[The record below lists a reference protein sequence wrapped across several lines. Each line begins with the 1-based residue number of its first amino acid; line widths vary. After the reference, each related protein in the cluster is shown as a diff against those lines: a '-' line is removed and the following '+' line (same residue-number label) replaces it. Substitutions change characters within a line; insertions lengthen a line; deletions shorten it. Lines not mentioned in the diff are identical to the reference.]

1 LPSCQRLILLAHFFG
16 AIVGLL
22 WRTRAI
28 MDELLSLFDCDDNN
42 IVPHEEETYNDNDRD
57 HSSLTTFDAAS
68 FSQQASSVRN
78 HSSQQQQQQQHQQQQ
93 QQQPHQPQQFQQK
106 DPLTGLRIVDRR
118 TSHATLLDIYSNYI
132 YAPCSVVAA
141 ASKSQWKT
149 NYLISSTNAHE
160 GGGKTQLATC
170 GILTSD
176 VYSQISPKT
185 GKAFAILSL
194 GSLPSSSSSSIGD
207 RCQVDNTVRP
217 SITVFLFGNALST
230 LQADTIKYMKVG
242 YVVSVLGPN
251 LLPPR
256 PQQQQDGGNN
266 VNSSSTAVT
275 LSICD
280 AKQIVHIG
288 KAADCDRCKGT
299 VRKRITNITGNSA
312 MNNRWEDVRCSTLVD
327 TRQFGG
333 YCTVHRRQGLS
344 SSSSS
349 SNDSTKAGGITFM
362 QRQRQESS
370 SSRTTT
376 TTTVAPPRVSG
387 TKRPSPL
394 MEALSKSGLLEPKIP
409 TPTSIMMD
417 ASTKQL
423 QHLSRAPMHMKKKMA
438 NEECARPVVVMTKV
452 TSGVIPTTNPYTK
465 KRMID
470 QSSLSTSGCHQ
481 KQRYDN
487 EDILGNALE
496 QLTKKRS
503 RATQSED
510 VQHLHRRTTTKVF
523 TVEGYDGSVQVP
535 KPNAILFRSR
545 TTEHAMRNNT
555 VTPTPSSSSSL
566 PSSVIL
572 ERQRNLAE
580 LLKRQTPIIANDNK
594 NSISQR
600 LNESTNA
607 SSVKVGEFASTF
619 GTIDDGIQQ
628 QSSLNDI
635 ANARSRFASAVDA
648 QEYTR
653 ARAVIQ
659 ALELREES
667 SNGTKRTKKDSSQA
681 KDAPRVAI
689 VTAGW
694 TCRTCQK
701 VTQYKPTSCLRVD
714 HDVRQRRELKDERGT
729 KKSVTGLSSRKD
741 QLMNEGLT
749 LGSGL
754 EWSGWRGGF

>member
-1 LPSCQRLILLAHFFG
+1 
-16 AIVGLL
+16 
-22 WRTRAI
+22 
-28 MDELLSLFDCDDNN
+28 MDELLSLFD
-42 IVPHEEETYNDNDRD
+42 EEETNNNSNNCDQ
-57 HSSLTTFDAAS
+57 SSLTTFDAAL
-68 FSQQASSVRN
+68 SQQASSVRN
-78 HSSQQQQQQQHQQQQ
+78 HSSQQQQQ

-141 ASKSQWKT
+141 ASKSEWKT
-149 NYLISSTNAHE
+149 NYLILSSTNANE

-230 LQADTIKYMKVG
+230 LQVDTIKYMKVG

-256 PQQQQDGGNN
+256 QHQNGCSGSSNGSGS
-266 VNSSSTAVT
+266 NSSSTAVT

-344 SSSSS
+344 SSTSYS
-349 SNDSTKAGGITFM
+349 SNGSTKAGGSTFM
-362 QRQRQESS
+362 QRQRQESA
-370 SSRTTT
+370 SSRITTT
-376 TTTVAPPRVSG
+376 SVAPPRVSG

-394 MEALSKSGLLEPKIP
+394 TEALSKSGLLEPKIP
-409 TPTSIMMD
+409 TPTSIMMMD
-417 ASTKQL
+417 TSTKQL

-438 NEECARPVVVMTKV
+438 NEESARPVVVMTKV

-496 QLTKKRS
+496 QPKKSS

-510 VQHLHRRTTTKVF
+510 FQHLHRITTKVF
-523 TVEGYDGSVQVP
+523 TVEGYDGSVRVP
-535 KPNAILFRSR
+535 KPNATLFRSR

-555 VTPTPSSSSSL
+555 VTPSPSSSSSL
-566 PSSVIL
+566 SSSVIL

-580 LLKRQTPIIANDNK
+580 LLKRHTPIIANDK
-594 NSISQR
+594 KKSISQR

-607 SSVKVGEFASTF
+607 SSIKVGEFASTF
-619 GTIDDGIQQ
+619 GTIDDGIHQ

-659 ALELREES
+659 ALELQEES

-701 VTQYKPTSCLRVD
+701 VTQYKPTSCLRVN
-714 HDVRQRRELKDERGT
+714 HDVRQRRELKDERVT

>member
-1 LPSCQRLILLAHFFG
+1 
-16 AIVGLL
+16 
-22 WRTRAI
+22 
-28 MDELLSLFDCDDNN
+28 MDELLSLFDCDDDNN
-42 IVPHEEETYNDNDRD
+42 IVPHEKETNNNNDRD
-57 HSSLTTFDAAS
+57 QSSLTTFVNAAS
-68 FSQQASSVRN
+68 SFQQR
-78 HSSQQQQQQQHQQQQ
+78 QQQHEQQQN
-93 QQQPHQPQQFQQK
+93 

-141 ASKSQWKT
+141 ASKSEWNT
-149 NYLISSTNAHE
+149 NYLISSTTNTNE
-160 GGGKTQLATC
+160 GGGGKTQLATC

-176 VYSQISPKT
+176 VYSQISPKS

-194 GSLPSSSSSSIGD
+194 GCLLPPSSSSFVG
-207 RCQVDNTVRP
+207 RELDNTVRS

-256 PQQQQDGGNN
+256 QQQNGCSGSSNGSGSGS
-266 VNSSSTAVT
+266 NSSSSTSVT

-299 VRKRITNITGNSA
+299 VRKRITNITGGYSA

-327 TRQFGG
+327 IKQFGG

-344 SSSSS
+344 SSSSRCV
-349 SNDSTKAGGITFM
+349 STKAGESTFM
-362 QRQRQESS
+362 QMQRQENA
-370 SSRTTT
+370 SSRIT

-394 MEALSKSGLLEPKIP
+394 TEALSKSGLLEPKIP

-417 ASTKQL
+417 TSSTKQL
-423 QHLSRAPMHMKKKMA
+423 QHLSRAPMHMKKKKMV
-438 NEECARPVVVMTKV
+438 NEVSAMPVMMTKL
-452 TSGVIPTTNPYTK
+452 SSAVIPPMTNPYSK

-470 QSSLSTSGCHQ
+470 QYYLSTSGCHQ
-481 KQRYDN
+481 TQQYDN
-487 EDILGNALE
+487 EDILGNALK
-496 QLTKKRS
+496 QQTKKRP
-503 RATQSED
+503 REAPGTRGCVD
-510 VQHLHRRTTTKVF
+510 DQHLHRGTTTTTTKVF

-535 KPNAILFRSR
+535 KPNAVLFRSR

-555 VTPTPSSSSSL
+555 VTPSPLSLSSSA
-566 PSSVIL
+566 IL

-580 LLKRQTPIIANDNK
+580 LLKRQTPIANDNT

-600 LNESTNA
+600 LNKSTNA
-607 SSVKVGEFASTF
+607 SSIKVGEFASIF
-619 GTIDDGIQQ
+619 GRIDDGIQH

-653 ARAVIQ
+653 ARAVIL
-659 ALELREES
+659 ALEVREES
-667 SNGTKRTKKDSSQA
+667 TTRNSNSGLKKTKKDSSQP
-681 KDAPRVAI
+681 KDAPQVAI

-694 TCRTCQK
+694 TCMTCQK
-701 VTQYKPTSCLRVD
+701 VTQYKPTSCLRVK
-714 HDVRQRRELKDERGT
+714 HDVRQRRELKDER
-729 KKSVTGLSSRKD
+729 KKSIRGLSSRKD
-741 QLMNEGLT
+741 QLINEGLT

-754 EWSGWRGGF
+754 EWSGWRGGFER